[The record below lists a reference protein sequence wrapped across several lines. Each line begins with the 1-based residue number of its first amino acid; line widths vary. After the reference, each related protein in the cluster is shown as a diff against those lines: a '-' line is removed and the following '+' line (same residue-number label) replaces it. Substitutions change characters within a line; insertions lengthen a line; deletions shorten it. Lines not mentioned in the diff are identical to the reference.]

1 MTKIFH
7 IVSNKAWGGGEQYV
21 YDLGSRQMADGH
33 HVELFCRPVEAVTEK
48 FQQLH
53 VTIHPLRLKGAL
65 DLQSAWRMSRVLNT
79 AGPCTV
85 HAHNFKDAFTACY
98 ARRLS
103 NNKAVRVV
111 MSRHLTRP
119 GKDTLLYRWLYRQL
133 DLLHFDSEIARSIF
147 LGTHPTIDE
156 RKIRVVHTSIV
167 LPEQMVPI
175 DVRKEFSI
183 PAHHTLAMYHGR
195 LDAEKGLDVLIEA
208 ASKLGDRP
216 FTLVLVGRGDDDYT
230 RHLQQTIAE
239 KGLERK
245 VLLAGFRH
253 PVLPFIA
260 TADFGLLP
268 SVVRE
273 GCPLSPMEY
282 MSLGHPVIATDN
294 GGQREYI
301 KDGVNGL
308 LVPPGDSDRLAEGMA
323 RFIDDATLRQRL
335 GQQARA
341 DFFSTLHYDHFYRQ
355 VATFYSE

>member
-1 MTKIFH
+1 MSKIFH

-21 YDLGSRQMADGH
+21 YDLGSRQMTDGH
-33 HVELFCRPVEAVTEK
+33 HVELFCRPVDAVIEK

-53 VTIHPLRLKGAL
+53 LPIHTLRLKGAL
-65 DLQSAWRMSRVLNT
+65 DLWSAWRMSRVLST

-103 NNKAVRVV
+103 GNKAVRVV

-147 LGTHPTIDE
+147 LSTHPKIDE
-156 RKIRVVHTSIV
+156 CKMRVVHTSIV
-167 LPEQMVPI
+167 LPEQLKPV
-175 DVRKEFSI
+175 DVRGEFSI
-183 PAHHTLAMYHGR
+183 PSDHVLAMYHGR

-208 ASKLGDRP
+208 ASLLGDRP
-216 FTLVLVGRGDDDYT
+216 FTLVLVGRGEDDYT
-230 RHLQQTIAE
+230 NHLRQAIADR
-239 KGLERK
+239 GLTRK

-253 PVLPFIA
+253 PVLPFVA

-282 MSLGHPVIATDN
+282 MSQGHPVIASDN

-308 LVPPGDSDRLAEGMA
+308 LVPPGDSRRLAESMA
-323 RFIDDATLRQRL
+323 RLIDDAGCRLRL
-335 GQQARA
+335 GQQAKT
-341 DFFSTLHYDHFYRQ
+341 DFMTTLHYDHFYRQ
-355 VATFYSE
+355 IAEFYL